1 MFGGG
6 CSIDPPRLIAE
17 QVEWKLKF
25 ASNQSKPYLCF
36 KDVGDTLLSQ
46 LQPVNPNAPQM
57 PMDFVPPPD
66 NIDFGIA
73 GPPGVDMIIQNN
85 NKAVLSSCVALGT
98 GKSGSGVRMTQ
109 EFMRKY
115 KPLVMIVEIAMGA
128 NVTYSR
134 CMEMNLDALEALFK
148 EAGYEVQTLST
159 YADRWLSQRRARF
172 YMACV
177 HNEKF
182 EAVHCGSIALLGAM
196 QDLRSLW

>member
-1 MFGGG
+1 MTKDLARLFGGG
-6 CSIDPPRLIAE
+6 CSIVPPWLIAE

-57 PMDFVPPPD
+57 PMDLVPPPD

-115 KPLVMIVEIAMGA
+115 KPLVMIVERVPLGNHVSYRSSHAH
-128 NVTYSR
+128 VSFSR
-134 CMEMNLDALEALFK
+134 SMETSLDDTEALFK
-148 EAGYEVQTLST
+148 EVGYEVLTLS
-159 YADRWLSQRRARF
+159 ACASRW
-172 YMACV
+172 V
-177 HNEKF
+177 
-182 EAVHCGSIALLGAM
+182 
-196 QDLRSLW
+196 